1 MPESNDDNEL
11 VDKLDEGWYVKDE
24 ALVDV
29 VFMVDIVDE
38 EFDVEYEETPE
49 VVWFDFPFIR
59 LLAFLRS
66 FFKNDEIL
74 GRDDVEEDNE
84 VDDIVPS
91 NAEPYS

>member
-49 VVWFDFPFIR
+49 VV
-59 LLAFLRS
+59 
-66 FFKNDEIL
+66 
-74 GRDDVEEDNE
+74 
-84 VDDIVPS
+84 
-91 NAEPYS
+91 